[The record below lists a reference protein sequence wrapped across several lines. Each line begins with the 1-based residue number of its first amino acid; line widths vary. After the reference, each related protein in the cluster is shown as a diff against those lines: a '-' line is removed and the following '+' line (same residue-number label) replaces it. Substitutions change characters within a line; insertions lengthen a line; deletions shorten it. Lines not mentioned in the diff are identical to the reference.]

1 MATLVINTSRVPQHV
16 GVIEADNTSASVHIM
31 GRGRVNLAPDVKV
44 DPNWM
49 ALYGKYIKTVDM
61 DAVAVSQVAVAAQ
74 VTVAQTPVEN
84 STAETVTESPAGD
97 TQ

>member
-16 GVIEADNTSASVHIM
+16 GVIEADNTLASVHIM
-31 GRGRVNLAPDVKV
+31 GRGRVELAPDVKV

-49 ALYGKYIKTVDM
+49 ALYGKYIKTVEQ
-61 DAVAVSQVAVAAQ
+61 DAIAVSQVSQSA
-74 VTVAQTPVEN
+74 VTVAQTPAKN

-97 TQ
+97 TK